1 MKNITKPL
9 LLSTICLGLITAGVQ
24 ASTSSEL
31 LVPSSS
37 EQQIGQISYE
47 TIIGENGAFIDLDTE
62 EFILNQKE
70 WFQIQTYVEGAL
82 SLPIT
87 EASMKSA
94 FNIADDVPFSN
105 FKALVEQYGK
115 VHSEAFYWKKDLY
128 PSIVGLALSLS
139 NYNDIQKY
147 MVQPLSDQLTIILS
161 KSFSPLP
168 ADVQA
173 VDQARQLAI
182 AYLSALKNFS
192 VENHKKVEKASEDLL
207 AYAAKMEE
215 QKLQLDVLK
224 STHSGYLDDDGS
236 ELQQRVNDL
245 NNRINQLNKDYNH
258 YVTVASTA
266 VTYAWFPLV
275 AVPIMGV
282 YGDKA
287 EKARKLRNQLQ
298 DEAKVLEAQLSTT
311 QKVYNSYKRST
322 DSINY
327 ISSKIENA
335 IPYVNKLK
343 LHWQKMNTDF
353 DSLIVALEAAESST
367 EILQS
372 NALRAAAEAM
382 ANTAVAEQNWSN
394 ISDKAKTFANNA
406 YIEKAE

>member
-1 MKNITKPL
+1 MKYIKKPL
-9 LLSTICLGLITAGVQ
+9 LLSTICLSLIAAGVQ
-24 ASTSSEL
+24 ASTSSQS
-31 LVPSSS
+31 LVTNSA
-37 EQQIGQISYE
+37 EQQIGQISYS
-47 TIIGENGAFIDLDTE
+47 TIIGDNGAFIDLETD
-62 EFILNQKE
+62 EFVLNQKE

-94 FNIADDVPFSN
+94 FDISDDIPFSN

-147 MVQPLSDQLTIILS
+147 MIQPLSNQLTTILS

-173 VDQARQLAI
+173 VDQARQLSI

-207 AYAAKMEE
+207 AFAAKMEE
-215 QKLQLDVLK
+215 QKLQLEVLK

-258 YVTVASTA
+258 YVVVASTA

-382 ANTAVAEQNWSN
+382 ANTAVAEQNWSS

-406 YIEKAE
+406 YIAKAE

>member
-1 MKNITKPL
+1 MKKIKQPL
-9 LLSTICLGLITAGVQ
+9 LLSTLCLSLITAGAH
-24 ASTSSEL
+24 ASTSHQALS
-31 LVPSSS
+31 PNSA
-37 EQQIGQISYE
+37 EQQIGQISYD
-47 TIIGENGAFIDLDTE
+47 TILGENGAFIDLDTD
-62 EFILNQKE
+62 EFVLNQKE

-94 FNIADDVPFSN
+94 FDIADDVPFSN
-105 FKALVEQYGK
+105 FKALMEQYGK
-115 VHSEAFYWKKDLY
+115 VHAEAFYWKEDLY
-128 PSIVGLALSLS
+128 PDIVDLALSLS

-147 MVQPLSDQLTIILS
+147 MIDPLSDQLTVILT
-161 KSFSPLP
+161 KSISPLP

-173 VDQARQLAI
+173 VEQARQLSI

-192 VENHKKVEKASEDLL
+192 VNNQQKVEKASEDLL
-207 AYAAKMEE
+207 TFATKIEE

-224 STHSGYLDDDGS
+224 STHSGYLEDDGS
-236 ELQQRVNDL
+236 ALQQRVNDL
-245 NNRINQLNKDYNH
+245 NNRIDQLNKDYDH
-258 YVTVASTA
+258 YVTVAATA
-266 VTYAWFPLV
+266 VTYAWFPAV

-311 QKVYNSYKRST
+311 QKIYNSYSRST
-322 DSINY
+322 ESINI

-353 DSLIVALEAAESST
+353 DSLIVALEAAESNT

-372 NALRAAAEAM
+372 NAVLAAAGAM
-382 ANTAVAEQNWSN
+382 ANTAVAEQNWNS
-394 ISDKAKTFANNA
+394 ISEKAKTFANNA
-406 YIEKAE
+406 YIQKAE

>member
-1 MKNITKPL
+1 MKNIKKPL
-9 LLSTICLGLITAGVQ
+9 LLSTLCLSLIAAGVQ
-24 ASTSSEL
+24 ASTSNQALTPNSA
-31 LVPSSS
+31 
-37 EQQIGQISYE
+37 EQQIGQISYD
-47 TIIGENGAFIDLDTE
+47 TIMGENGAFIDLDTD
-62 EFILNQKE
+62 EFVLNQKE

-94 FNIADDVPFSN
+94 FDIADDVPFSN
-105 FKALVEQYGK
+105 FKALMEQYGK
-115 VHSEAFYWKKDLY
+115 VHAEAFYWKEDLY
-128 PSIVGLALSLS
+128 PDIVDLALSLS

-147 MVQPLSDQLTIILS
+147 MIDPLSDQLTVILT
-161 KSFSPLP
+161 KSISPLP

-173 VDQARQLAI
+173 VEQARQLSI

-192 VENHKKVEKASEDLL
+192 VNNQQKVEKASEDLL
-207 AYAAKMEE
+207 TFATKIEE

-224 STHSGYLDDDGS
+224 STHSGYLEDDGS
-236 ELQQRVNDL
+236 VLQQRVNDL
-245 NNRINQLNKDYNH
+245 NDRIDQLNKDYDH
-258 YVTVASTA
+258 YVTVAATA
-266 VTYAWFPLV
+266 VTYAWFPAV

-311 QKVYNSYKRST
+311 QKIYNSYTRST
-322 DSINY
+322 ESINI

-353 DSLIVALEAAESST
+353 DSLIVALEAAEANT

-372 NALRAAAEAM
+372 NAILAAAGAM
-382 ANTAVAEQNWSN
+382 ANTAVAEQNWNS
-394 ISDKAKTFANNA
+394 ISEKAKTFANNA
-406 YIEKAE
+406 YIQKAE

>member
-1 MKNITKPL
+1 MKKIKQPL
-9 LLSTICLGLITAGVQ
+9 LLSTLCLSLITAGVH
-24 ASTSSEL
+24 ASTSYQALS
-31 LVPSSS
+31 PNSA
-37 EQQIGQISYE
+37 EQQIGQISYD
-47 TIIGENGAFIDLDTE
+47 TILGENGAFIDLDTD
-62 EFILNQKE
+62 EFVLNQKE

-94 FNIADDVPFSN
+94 FDIADDVPFSN
-105 FKALVEQYGK
+105 FKALIEQYSK
-115 VHSEAFYWKKDLY
+115 VHAEAFYWKQDLY
-128 PSIVGLALSLS
+128 PDIVELALSLS

-147 MVQPLSDQLTIILS
+147 MLNPLSDQLTVILN

-173 VDQARQLAI
+173 VEQARQLSI
-182 AYLSALKNFS
+182 AYLNALKNFS
-192 VENHKKVEKASEDLL
+192 VNNQQKVQKASEDLL
-207 AYAAKMEE
+207 TFATKIEE

-224 STHSGYLDDDGS
+224 STHSGYLEDDGS

-245 NNRINQLNKDYNH
+245 NNRIDQLNKDYSH
-258 YVTVASTA
+258 YVTVAATA
-266 VTYAWFPLV
+266 VTYVWFPAV
-275 AVPIMGV
+275 AIPIMGV

-311 QKVYNSYKRST
+311 QKVYNSYTRST
-322 DSINY
+322 ESIKI

-353 DSLIVALEAAESST
+353 DSLIVALEAAESNA

-372 NALRAAAEAM
+372 NAVLAAAGAM
-382 ANTAVAEQNWSN
+382 ANTAVAEQNWN
-394 ISDKAKTFANNA
+394 TISEKAKTFANNA
-406 YIEKAE
+406 YIQKAE

>member
-1 MKNITKPL
+1 MKHIKKPL
-9 LLSTICLGLITAGVQ
+9 LLSTLCLSLIAAGAQ
-24 ASTSSEL
+24 ASTSNQALTPNSA
-31 LVPSSS
+31 
-37 EQQIGQISYE
+37 EQQIGQISYD
-47 TIIGENGAFIDLDTE
+47 TIMGENGAFIDLDTD
-62 EFILNQKE
+62 EFVLNQKE

-94 FNIADDVPFSN
+94 FDIADDVPFSN
-105 FKALVEQYGK
+105 FKALMEQYGK
-115 VHSEAFYWKKDLY
+115 VHAEAFYWKEDLY
-128 PSIVGLALSLS
+128 PDIVDLALSLS

-147 MVQPLSDQLTIILS
+147 MIDPLSDQLTVILT
-161 KSFSPLP
+161 KSISPLP

-173 VDQARQLAI
+173 VEQARQLSI

-192 VENHKKVEKASEDLL
+192 VNNQQKVEKASEDLL
-207 AYAAKMEE
+207 TFATKIEE

-224 STHSGYLDDDGS
+224 STHSGYLEDDGS

-245 NNRINQLNKDYNH
+245 NNRIDQLNKDYDH
-258 YVTVASTA
+258 YVTVAATA
-266 VTYAWFPLV
+266 VTYAWFPAV

-311 QKVYNSYKRST
+311 QKIYNSYSRST
-322 DSINY
+322 ESINI

-353 DSLIVALEAAESST
+353 DSLIVALEAAESNT

-372 NALRAAAEAM
+372 NAVLAAAGAM
-382 ANTAVAEQNWSN
+382 ANTAVAEQNWNS
-394 ISDKAKTFANNA
+394 ISEKAKTFANNA
-406 YIEKAE
+406 YIQKAE

>member
-1 MKNITKPL
+1 MKHIKKPL
-9 LLSTICLGLITAGVQ
+9 LLSTLCLSLIAASVQ
-24 ASTSSEL
+24 ASTSNQALTPNSA
-31 LVPSSS
+31 
-37 EQQIGQISYE
+37 EQQIGQISYD
-47 TIIGENGAFIDLDTE
+47 TIMGENGAFIDLDTD
-62 EFILNQKE
+62 EFVLNQKE

-94 FNIADDVPFSN
+94 FDIADDVPFSN
-105 FKALVEQYGK
+105 FKALMEQYGK
-115 VHSEAFYWKKDLY
+115 VHAEAFYWKEDLY
-128 PSIVGLALSLS
+128 PDIVDLALSLS

-147 MVQPLSDQLTIILS
+147 MIDPLSDQLTVILT
-161 KSFSPLP
+161 KSISPLP

-173 VDQARQLAI
+173 VEQARQLSI

-192 VENHKKVEKASEDLL
+192 VNNQQKVEKASEDLL
-207 AYAAKMEE
+207 TFATKIEE

-224 STHSGYLDDDGS
+224 STHSGYLEDDGS
-236 ELQQRVNDL
+236 ALQQRVNDL
-245 NNRINQLNKDYNH
+245 NNRIDQLNKDYDH
-258 YVTVASTA
+258 YVTVAATA
-266 VTYAWFPLV
+266 VTYAWFPAV

-311 QKVYNSYKRST
+311 QKIYNSYSRST
-322 DSINY
+322 ESINI

-353 DSLIVALEAAESST
+353 DSLIVALEAAESNT

-372 NALRAAAEAM
+372 NAVLAAAGAM
-382 ANTAVAEQNWSN
+382 ANTAVAEQNWNS
-394 ISDKAKTFANNA
+394 ISEKAKTFANNA
-406 YIEKAE
+406 YIQKAE